1 MGRVKPFKRKKDS
14 APRVRAPYELITTD
28 EHLQR
33 FCREIAAAPII
44 GFDTEFISEKSYRPE
59 LCLVQVNASGK
70 LAIIDPLAVKDLT
83 PFWEVVAAPG
93 HQTIVHAG
101 REELIFCLSAIGRRP
116 ANLFDLQI
124 AAGLAGYEYPAGY
137 GTLLVKILGQA
148 AQKGETRTDWSARP
162 LTPRQLEYAL
172 DDVIYLL
179 PLCDKLTD
187 KLEALRRLPWLATE
201 MESWQAEID
210 AFRLAK
216 PWWRVSGIAGLP
228 RRSLA
233 IVRELWLWRDE
244 VARRRNMP
252 AKHVLRDDL
261 IVELARRK
269 LADAK
274 QMRAIRGM
282 ERGDL
287 QRAAPELSQAI
298 GKALELPDDQCP
310 EPMRRDDYQQLTLLG
325 QFLSAALASI
335 CRGANLSSSLVGSA
349 SDVRELIAF
358 RLGLNGAKD
367 VEPPVL
373 AKGWRAEIVGGV
385 IEDLLAGRMAI
396 RIAEPLSDHPLVIER
411 RDGKA

>member
-1 MGRVKPFKRKKDS
+1 MSRVKPNKRSKDS
-14 APRVRAPYELITTD
+14 APRVHAPYEHITTD

-33 FCREIAAAPII
+33 FCREIASAPVI
-44 GFDTEFISEKSYRPE
+44 GFDTEFISEKTYRPE

-70 LAIIDPLAVKDLT
+70 LAIIDPLAVRDLT
-83 PFWEVVAAPG
+83 PFWETIAAPG
-93 HQTIVHAG
+93 HQTVVHAG
-101 REELIFCLSAIGRRP
+101 REELIFCLSSIGRRP
-116 ANLFDLQI
+116 ANLFDLQL

-187 KLEALRRLPWLATE
+187 KLEALHRLPWLATE
-201 MESWQAEID
+201 MESWQSEIE
-210 AFRLAK
+210 AFRAAK
-216 PWWRVSGIAGLP
+216 PWWRVAGIAGLP

-233 IVRELWLWRDE
+233 IVREIWMWRDE
-244 VARRRNMP
+244 TARRRNMP

-269 LADAK
+269 LADPK

-298 GKALELPDDQCP
+298 TRALETPDDQCP

-325 QFLSAALASI
+325 QFLAAALSSI

-358 RLGLNGAKD
+358 RLGLDGAKKG
-367 VEPPVL
+367 EPPLL
-373 AKGWRAEIVGGV
+373 ARGWRAEIVGSV

-396 RIAEPLSDHPLVIER
+396 RIAEPLSDHPLVIENR
-411 RDGKA
+411 GK